1 MNRREKRRAKRRA
14 RLDALDECFDLCMTA
29 IGYTGLTY
37 AGFITNVGLI
47 YRCNIRFGKL
57 LGILWCILTVTPLAG
72 FTVHCWC
79 KLRKE
84 MKRILSKHQD

>member
-29 IGYTGLTY
+29 IAYTGLTY

-47 YRCNIRFGKL
+47 HRCSICFGKL
-57 LGILWCILTVTPLAG
+57 LGILWCILTVTPLVG
-72 FTVHCWC
+72 FTVHYWR

-84 MKRILSKHQD
+84 MKRILSKHQN